1 MVLEPKPPL
10 QPVEDPSLETT
21 EWRTHAGAQEKVRRK
36 ERHKESWGLT
46 ISAHPEIR
54 SGGRR
59 VVGEGVKFSL
69 RKG

>member
-1 MVLEPKPPL
+1 MVLELKPLL

-21 EWRTHAGAQEKVRRK
+21 VWGAQEKVRRK
-36 ERHKESWGLT
+36 ERHKESCGLT